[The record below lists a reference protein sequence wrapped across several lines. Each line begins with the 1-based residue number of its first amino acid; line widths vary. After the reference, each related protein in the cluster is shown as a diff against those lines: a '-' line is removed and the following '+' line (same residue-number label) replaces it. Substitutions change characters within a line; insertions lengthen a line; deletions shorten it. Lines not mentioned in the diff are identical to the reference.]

1 MGLDL
6 LGDVGQVLL
15 AELGLDRLEVTDRV
29 DAVVDVDDLLR
40 VERAD
45 AVVDAVD
52 GLDVG
57 QERVPEA
64 RALGRA
70 LDEPRDV
77 RHQELRRHL
86 GRRLV
91 EVAEPLEPLVR
102 HGALRLVGVDGTW
115 KEGRKEDA
123 RVTEAQPLPDDGDRG
138 AARRAAATGDG
149 GRRATRRRESS
160 PPPRPGPSGG

>member
-1 MGLDL
+1 MREDLVARALVGLRELLGLLALLLRLVGLDL

-15 AELGLDRLEVTDRV
+15 AELALDRLEVADRV
-29 DAVVDVDDLLR
+29 DTVVDVDDLLR

-57 QERVPEA
+57 QEGVPEA

-102 HGALRLVGVDGTW
+102 HGALRLVRVDGAC
-115 KEGRKEDA
+115 KEGRK
-123 RVTEAQPLPDDGDRG
+123 T
-138 AARRAAATGDG
+138 RA
-149 GRRATRRRESS
+149 
-160 PPPRPGPSGG
+160 